1 MTQKSKKDTM
11 KDIILKLH
19 HGLSAEAAKDRF
31 ENEIGTITS
40 TEIAG
45 IEQSLIDEG
54 LSTDE
59 IKKFCNVHAL
69 IFQSALEQAAT
80 VETSPSHP
88 VYLFKLENREIEK
101 LTGRL
106 KELSAESRAGSRGA
120 LQELHK
126 VLEQLKAVETHYVR
140 KEQLLFPYLERQ
152 GFMGPSKVMWGKDN
166 EIRDMLKAA
175 HSALSSAKSKD
186 DLALFLEN
194 NLSPLIAEVEGMVF
208 KEENILFPA
217 AMEKLSAAEWVE
229 ILKESDDVGYAF
241 IEKPMETQHMVREL
255 RGALVEEPVVKEDTV
270 SLPTGA
276 LGLNEL
282 LPLLNTLPFD
292 ITFVDKNDT
301 VRYFSDGKDRIF
313 RRTKAVIGRQV
324 QNCHPPQ
331 SVDVVNKILTSF
343 KEGKK
348 DSYEFWM
355 NLQGR
360 FVHIRY
366 FAVRNAAGEYL
377 GTMEVTQDVTPIRRL
392 EGQRRLLDERD

>member
-1 MTQKSKKDTM
+1 M
-11 KDIILKLH
+11 KDIILSLH
-19 HGLSAEAAKDRF
+19 RGLSAEEAKERF
-31 ENEIGTITS
+31 ESEIGSITS

-69 IFQSALEQAAT
+69 IFQSALEQAAA

-101 LTGRL
+101 LTGKL
-106 KELSAESRAGSRGA
+106 KELASESRTDPEAA

-126 VLEQLKAVETHYVR
+126 VLEQLKGVETHYVR

-175 HSALSSAKSKD
+175 HAAISSARSKD
-186 DLALFLEN
+186 TLAAFLEN
-194 NLSPLIAEVEGMVF
+194 SVSPLIAEVEGMVF

-241 IEKPMETQHMVREL
+241 IEKPKKTQQMVREL
-255 RGALVEEPVVKEDTV
+255 RGVLVEEPVVREDRI
-270 SLPTGA
+270 SLPTGV

-292 ITFVDKNDT
+292 VTFVDKNDT

-313 RRTKAVIGRQV
+313 RRTKAIIGRQV

-343 KEGKK
+343 KEGKR
-348 DSYEFWM
+348 DSYEFWI

-366 FAVRNAAGEYL
+366 FAVRSAAGEYL

-392 EGQRRLLDERD
+392 EGQRRLIDERD

>member
-19 HGLSAEAAKDRF
+19 HGLSAEAAKERF
-31 ENEIGTITS
+31 ESEIGTITS

-88 VYLFKLENREIEK
+88 VYLFKLENREVEK
-101 LTGRL
+101 LTGKL
-106 KELSAESRAGSRGA
+106 KELAAASRADSGA
-120 LQELHK
+120 TLQELHE
-126 VLEQLKAVETHYVR
+126 VLEQLKAVEMHYVR
-140 KEQLLFPYLERQ
+140 KEQLLFPYLEKQ

-175 HSALSSAKSKD
+175 HAALSSAKSKE
-186 DLALFLEN
+186 DLAAFLEN

-217 AMEKLSAAEWVE
+217 AIEKLSANEWVE
-229 ILKESDDVGYAF
+229 ILKESDDIGYAF
-241 IEKPMETQHMVREL
+241 IEKPMETQHMVKEL
-255 RGALVEEPVVKEDTV
+255 RGALVEEPVVKEDTI

-313 RRTKAVIGRQV
+313 RRTKAIIGRQV

-331 SVDVVNKILTSF
+331 SVDVVNKILSSF
-343 KEGKK
+343 KEQKK

-366 FAVRNAAGEYL
+366 FAVRSAAGEYL